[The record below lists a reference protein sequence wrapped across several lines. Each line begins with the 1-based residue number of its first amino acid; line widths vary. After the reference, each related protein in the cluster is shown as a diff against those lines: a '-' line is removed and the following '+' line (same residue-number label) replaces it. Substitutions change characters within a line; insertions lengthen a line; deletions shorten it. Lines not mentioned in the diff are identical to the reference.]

1 MKIKNFKSRKKLGAL
16 ILAGALSTTVLTG
29 CGNHTEFDFKYTFNK
44 AIVFDGDVATIFEIE
59 KWCDYEGEQL
69 QITTKDG
76 FVFVTSSRDTK
87 LIDDRNSKTSAEEFI
102 RILKDDNV
110 QINYYDE
117 GVKTLTK

>member
-1 MKIKNFKSRKKLGAL
+1 MEIKNFKSRKKLAAL
-16 ILAGALSTTVLTG
+16 VLTGALSTAVLTG

-69 QITTKDG
+69 QIKTKDG
-76 FVFVTSSRDTK
+76 LVFVTSSRDTK
-87 LIDDRNSKTSAEEFI
+87 LIDDRNSKMSAEDFI

-110 QINYYDE
+110 TINYYDE